1 MIFGQPKK
9 FNATTASLPAPIGGW
24 NARDSLAEMA
34 ATDAVQLTNFFPT
47 PYDVQLRKG
56 YTKYSTG
63 ITGQVNTLMTYAG
76 TTSQTLFAAAN
87 NSIWDASNST
97 AVLKQT
103 GFANDKF
110 QFVNFSNIGGNYLVA
125 CNGADPTVI
134 YDGTNWIK
142 LATTGT
148 AQTISSIT
156 HVGTTATLTTA
167 APHGLITGNQVIIT
181 GTTPAD
187 YSGTFVITVTG
198 STTFTYTMLT
208 TPASNAS
215 VVGSYSLGLYVT
227 GVNSNKFINVNLF
240 KNRLYFVEENSM
252 NVWYLPTNSLGG
264 AAQQLNFGGIAR
276 NGGYIQAMGTWT
288 LDAGYGVDDF
298 AVFIT
303 NMGEVIVYQGT
314 DPSSASTWA
323 LKGVWQIGYV
333 FSRRCFFKWAGDLLI
348 LTNDGLMPLTAEL
361 QSSRL
366 DPRIALTDK
375 IFQAVATAAQLYS
388 NNFGWQIMYY
398 AEPQMLILNIPISG
412 GTQQYVMHTITKSWA
427 NFTGINA
434 NCFQMYYN
442 NCFFGGNGYVGQF
455 WNGDSDA
462 GSNINAVA
470 QQAYNYFDSR
480 GQLKRFSMARPIIQ
494 TDNGIPTI
502 LAGMS
507 YDFDASSPVNS
518 LSYNPLLSKVG
529 LWDSAKWDNS
539 IWTAGLVTTKQWQGI
554 TGVGYAA
561 SLTLNVASQN
571 IELHWDSTD
580 FVMEKGAVL

>member
-187 YSGTFVITVTG
+187 YSGTFIITVTG

-314 DPSSASTWA
+314 DPSSATTWA

>member
-187 YSGTFVITVTG
+187 YSGTFIITVTG